1 MEQIIDK
8 NKEEN
13 KVKEM
18 NQNRLFLRYL
28 LPIFIIVLV
37 FGAITMP
44 QINAATATV
53 TINTGTTYQTLDGF
67 GAACAW
73 YGEWLT
79 GNSSKSAIYD
89 LLFKNNL
96 DFIRFRNTYGSRG
109 SGTFC
114 PYEAELVTQG
124 KSRNPNLK
132 VLLCSWSPPSDLKNG
147 TLNGGTLAKVN
158 GAFNY
163 SGFGTYWH
171 DSLVGYQGKGF
182 TPDYISIQNEPD
194 YTNSGWETCR
204 LDTAEGTNASY
215 SKALAAVVS
224 SISSISPK
232 PKIVGPEVT
241 GIASSN
247 VQNYMASL
255 NQSSIDV
262 VGHHLY
268 NGGDAN
274 SPDSFN
280 SIFQTLY
287 SSYSSKPRWQTEYD
301 QGGALNT
308 AILMYNSLVYEQVNA
323 YFFWDLIWA
332 NSDLC
337 LVNLPSQTASTYTV
351 TDYYYVV
358 KQFSGWTDPGY
369 KRVAASSTNTG
380 VRATAF
386 VNGDSLSVILINT
399 SGSEA
404 SVSLSLNTNVSSS
417 TVYVTTPGGSNK
429 CTNKGALGSGNT
441 VTVPNNSIATVVI
454 TTGSSNPTPTPI
466 ITATPVPG
474 TPTPTPIRTATP
486 QPGTPTPTPIRT
498 ATPTTGTTPTPVTGG
513 YVVTYDMNDWGS
525 GATVNITIKNN
536 TATAVNGW
544 TLDWTFP
551 GNQKVTNMWNAS
563 YTQSGAS
570 VSANNLSYNNMIPAN
585 GGTQSFGFNLSYS
598 GTNAKPTSFTLNGT
612 ACQVQ

>member
-1 MEQIIDK
+1 M
-8 NKEEN
+8 
-13 KVKEM
+13 VKKG

-37 FGAITMP
+37 GAIVMP

-53 TINTGTTYQTLDGF
+53 TINTDTTYQTLDGF

-96 DFIRFRNTYGSRG
+96 DFIRFRNTYGSGREG
-109 SGTFC
+109 GTFC

-132 VLLCSWSPPSDLKNG
+132 VLLCSWSPPSDLKANG
-147 TLNGGTLAKVN
+147 VLNGGTLAKVN

-163 SGFGTYWH
+163 SGFGTYWR
-171 DSLVGYQGKGF
+171 DSLLGYQGKGF

-194 YTNSGWETCR
+194 YVNSGWETCQ
-204 LDTAEGTNASY
+204 LDTTEGTNASY
-215 SKALAAVVS
+215 SKALDAVVS
-224 SISSISPK
+224 SIASISPK

-241 GIASSN
+241 GIGSSK

-280 SIFQTLY
+280 SIMQTLY
-287 SSYSSKPRWQTEYD
+287 NAYSSKPRWQTEYD

-332 NSDLC
+332 NNDLC
-337 LVNLPSQTASTYTV
+337 LVNLPSQNASTYTV

-358 KQFSGWTDPGY
+358 KQFAGWTDPGY

-386 VNGDSLSVILINT
+386 ANGNSLSVILINT
-399 SGSEA
+399 SGSDA
-404 SVSLSLNTNVSSS
+404 NVTLSLNTGVSSS

-441 VTVPNNSIATVVI
+441 VTVPNNSIATVAI
-454 TTGSSNPTPTPI
+454 TTGTSNPTPTPV
-466 ITATPVPG
+466 AG
-474 TPTPTPIRTATP
+474 TPTP
-486 QPGTPTPTPIRT
+486 TPTPTPIRT

-513 YVVTYDMNDWGS
+513 YVVTYEMNDWGS
-525 GATVNITIKNN
+525 GATVNITVKNN

-544 TLDWTFP
+544 TLAWTFP
-551 GNQKVTNMWNAS
+551 GNQKVTNIWNAS
-563 YTQSGAS
+563 YTQNGAS
-570 VSANNLSYNNMIPAN
+570 VSATNLSHNSTIGAN
-585 GGTQSFGFNLSYS
+585 GGTVNLGFNLSYS

>member
-1 MEQIIDK
+1 MERNNKKDKEESQVKDK
-8 NKEEN
+8 NPN
-13 KVKEM
+13 P
-18 NQNRLFLRYL
+18 LFVRYL
-28 LPIFIIVLV
+28 LPVFIVILV
-37 FGAITMP
+37 FGAIMLP
-44 QINAATATV
+44 RINAASATV
-53 TINTGTTYQTLDGF
+53 TINTATTYQTLDGF

-79 GNSSKSAIYD
+79 GNSNKSAIYD

-96 DFIRFRNTYGSRG
+96 DFIRFRNTYGSGREG
-109 SGTFC
+109 GVFC

-124 KSRNPNLK
+124 RTRNSNLK
-132 VLLCSWSPPSDLKNG
+132 ILLCSWSPPSNLKANG
-147 TLNGGTLAKVN
+147 TMNGGTLAKVN

-163 SGFGTYWH
+163 SGFGTYWR

-194 YTNSGWETCR
+194 YTNSGWETCQ
-204 LDTAEGTNASY
+204 LDTTEGTNASY
-215 SKALAAVVS
+215 SKALDAVVS
-224 SISSISPK
+224 SIASISPK

-241 GIASSN
+241 GIGSSK

-255 NQSSIDV
+255 NQSNINV

-287 SSYSSKPRWQTEYD
+287 SAYSSKPRWQTEYD

-308 AILMYNSLVYEQVNA
+308 AILMYNSLVYEQVTA
-323 YFFWDLIWA
+323 YFFWDLVWA
-332 NSDLC
+332 NNDLC
-337 LVNLPSQTASTYTV
+337 LVNLPSQNASTYTV

-358 KQFSGWTDPGY
+358 KQFAGWTDPGY

-386 VNGDSLSVILINT
+386 VNGNSLSVILINT

-404 SVSLSLNTNVSSS
+404 SVTLSLNTGVSSS

-441 VTVPNNSIATVVI
+441 VTVPNNSIATVAI
-454 TTGSSNPTPTPI
+454 TTGT
-466 ITATPVPG
+466 VV
-474 TPTPTPIRTATP
+474 
-486 QPGTPTPTPIRT
+486 
-498 ATPTTGTTPTPVTGG
+498 TTPTPVTQTPTPVRTATPRQGTTPTPTPARTPTPRTVTTPTPVPGAG
-513 YVVTYDMNDWGS
+513 YVVTYGISDFGT
-525 GATVNITIKNN
+525 GATINVTIKNN
-536 TATAVNGW
+536 TSTAVNGW
-544 TLDWTFP
+544 TLAWTFP
-551 GNQKVTNMWNAS
+551 SNQTITNMWNAT

-570 VSANNLSYNNMIPAN
+570 VSAKNMSYNNVIAAN
-585 GGTQSFGFNLSYS
+585 GGTQSFGFNINYS
-598 GTNAKPTSFTLNGT
+598 GTNAKPASFTLNGT
-612 ACQVQ
+612 PCTVQ

>member
-1 MEQIIDK
+1 M
-8 NKEEN
+8 
-13 KVKEM
+13 KEM
-18 NQNRLFLRYL
+18 NPKCLFVRYL
-28 LPIFIIVLV
+28 LPIFIVVLV
-37 FGAITMP
+37 FGAIMLP
-44 QINAATATV
+44 QINAASATV
-53 TINTGTTYQTLDGF
+53 TINTATTYQTLDGF

-96 DFIRFRNTYGSRG
+96 DFIRFRNTYGSGREG
-109 SGTFC
+109 GTFC

-132 VLLCSWSPPSDLKNG
+132 VLLCSWSPPSNLKANG
-147 TLNGGTLAKVN
+147 TMNGGTLAKVN

-163 SGFGTYWH
+163 SGFGAYWH

-194 YTNSGWETCR
+194 YVNSGWETCQFDR
-204 LDTAEGTNASY
+204 TEGTNASY
-215 SKALAAVVS
+215 SKALDAVVS
-224 SISSISPK
+224 SISSISPR

-241 GIASSN
+241 GIGSSN

-255 NQSSIDV
+255 NQASIDV

-280 SIFQTLY
+280 SIFQSLY
-287 SSYSSKPRWQTEYD
+287 SAYSSKSRWQTEYD

-337 LVNLPSQTASTYTV
+337 LVNLPSQSASTYTV

-358 KQFSGWTDPGY
+358 KQFAGWTDPGY
-369 KRVAASSTNTG
+369 KRVAVSSTSTS
-380 VRATAF
+380 VRSTAF
-386 VNGDSLSVILINT
+386 VNGNSLSVILINT
-399 SGSEA
+399 SGSDA
-404 SVSLSLNTNVSSS
+404 NVTLSLNTGVSSS

-429 CTNKGALGSGNT
+429 CANKGALGAGNT

-454 TTGSSNPTPTPI
+454 TTGTSNPTPTPI
-466 ITATPVPG
+466 RTATPVPG
-474 TPTPTPIRTATP
+474 TPTPTPVRTATP

-498 ATPTTGTTPTPVTGG
+498 ATSIPATPTPTPVTGG
-513 YVVTYDMNDWGS
+513 YAVTYEMSDWGG

-544 TLDWTFP
+544 TLAWTFP
-551 GNQKVTNMWNAS
+551 GNQTIINMWNATP
-563 YTQSGAS
+563 TQSGAS
-570 VSANNLSYNNMIPAN
+570 VSAKNMAYNAVIGAN

-612 ACQVQ
+612 ACGVQ